1 MKRMTWIV
9 AILGL
14 GALLAAAAAPAA
26 AQEPGIG
33 EQLVARGAPTE
44 FANQV
49 AQIVAS
55 AQADALPTAGLES
68 KALEGWAKRGR
79 VSQEQVLAALQQLV
93 GRLEQ
98 GRNVVR
104 DAGLDASAP
113 VITGAAEALGR
124 GLTREQIREVVR
136 SAPNPAA
143 AGTGLTVAAS
153 LAAQGLLAAA
163 AVRAVSDAY
172 RTGHGPE
179 DVLEFPSTVADATAR
194 GERMADIGQRIMQ
207 GGMLAPPGGGAG
219 GAGTSGQGGR
229 PPGMPGSKQGTKTQA
244 SKP

>member
-1 MKRMTWIV
+1 MKWMTWIV
-9 AILGL
+9 AILGMC
-14 GALLAAAAAPAA
+14 GALATAAVPAA

-33 EQLVARGAPTE
+33 EQLVARGAPAD

-55 AQADALPTAGLES
+55 ARADALPTAPLES
-68 KALEGWAKRGR
+68 KALEGWAKRDR
-79 VSQEQVLAALQQLV
+79 VPPERVLAVLQQLV

-104 DAGLDASAP
+104 DVGFDASPP
-113 VITGAAEALGR
+113 VVAGAAEALGR
-124 GLTREQIREVVR
+124 GLTAEQIREVVR
-136 SAPNPAA
+136 SAPDPAA

-153 LAAQGLLAAA
+153 LAAQGLPAAA

-172 RTGHGPE
+172 RSGRGPE
-179 DVLEFPSTVADATAR
+179 EVLEFPSTVADATAR

-219 GAGTSGQGGR
+219 GAGSGGQGGR